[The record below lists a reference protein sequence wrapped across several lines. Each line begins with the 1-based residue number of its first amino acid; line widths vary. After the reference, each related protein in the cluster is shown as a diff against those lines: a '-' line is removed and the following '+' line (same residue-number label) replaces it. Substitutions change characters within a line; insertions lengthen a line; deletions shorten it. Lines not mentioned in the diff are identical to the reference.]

1 MEQELKT
8 KSIPEIGCVWTYFG
22 VLWAYFGVLWTYVGV
37 LWTYVGHT
45 LDDLG

>member
-1 MEQELKT
+1 MNELKT
-8 KSIPEIGCVWTYFG
+8 KSIPEIGCIWTYFG
-22 VLWAYFGVLWTYVGV
+22 VFWTYVGV